1 MSLTAAFI
9 VQALMYGIGASITA
23 LIAVTWL
30 EDHRAWRTVFMV
42 ISAIFIALTLNTFL
56 QYVFDP
62 ESLLFIQPQTK
73 TSSL

>member
-1 MSLTAAFI
+1 MSPTVAFI
-9 VQALMYGIGASITA
+9 VQALMYGIGASVTA

-30 EDHRAWRTVFMV
+30 EDHRAWQTIFMV

-62 ESLLFIQPQTK
+62 ESLLFIQHQPK
-73 TSSL
+73 PSSL